1 MKNEFVLTS
10 VYSNELIN
18 FDGLQKEVKKKI
30 KLVFLFQEDT
40 RSFLSQLAFLICVY
54 GAWWTIKSWQ
64 PVGCDPTIT
73 SQINATQTALMGHDK
88 KFYCPL
94 GCNYPAG
101 FCTEWPL
108 FLWYLLN
115 PDLMSGL
122 ISKSLSAVPIPQP
135 TTVDSEPP

>member
-54 GAWWTIKSWQ
+54 GA
-64 PVGCDPTIT
+64 
-73 SQINATQTALMGHDK
+73 
-88 KFYCPL
+88 
-94 GCNYPAG
+94 
-101 FCTEWPL
+101 
-108 FLWYLLN
+108 
-115 PDLMSGL
+115 
-122 ISKSLSAVPIPQP
+122 
-135 TTVDSEPP
+135 